1 MGLLVDRHESDNGRL
16 GESFLHPGFETPSMS
31 ADSSLPASFESG
43 NPLDLFASD
52 GEPQS
57 QETARKPWNPE
68 NNDQRVVAVP
78 WSQSKPPETSTGI
91 SLDRIRQIGPL
102 RFVEAVALIQG
113 VCDEVP
119 ATPSRGVPELSG
131 IFLTQ
136 SGDVIPSGPGS
147 AEPAARQAARLLH
160 ELVSPE
166 ATPAAGRLFIGRW
179 TSSDSA
185 SLSEFASELAYF
197 ARPNG
202 PELRAAIYT
211 HSAGNAS
218 LPPVSLS
225 APVAAV
231 VASVPRPKESQ
242 RSPAAE
248 DPRMAWIHSHR
259 KQVIGATAIAAAVL
273 ATGLTVWIWPSSVA
287 GEQAAPSPVLA
298 TGNQIEETTGKS
310 TPAPPTDG
318 NSRPGVKAAAHAG
331 NPQNRSRTSST
342 PAVPRRPAQ
351 ATNPL
356 PARETPDAPELLA
369 AGSLPLAVNLQ
380 AKAIRDTRIYTAADS
395 GVEPP
400 ALLSAEIPE
409 WLIQGFVVRQNS
421 VEMLI
426 NERGE
431 VQRVKMLGPPQRMPD
446 VMLLSR
452 AKEWVF
458 RPATKDGI
466 AVPYRLIFSWNVTP

>member
-1 MGLLVDRHESDNGRL
+1 MAGDTLSK
-16 GESFLHPGFETPSMS
+16 SFLE
-31 ADSSLPASFESG
+31 SSD
-43 NPLDLFASD
+43 PLDLFASD
-52 GEPQS
+52 VERQPPEPAAKSPNSQS
-57 QETARKPWNPE
+57 HGPK
-68 NNDQRVVAVP
+68 VVAIP
-78 WSQSKPPETSTGI
+78 WSPQPTETSTGI

-102 RFVEAVALIQG
+102 RFVEAVAVVQG
-113 VCDEVP
+113 MCDQVS

-131 IFLTQ
+131 VFLTP
-136 SGDVIPSGPGS
+136 SGDVIASGPGS
-147 AEPAARQAARLLH
+147 PEPAARQAARLLH

-179 TSSDSA
+179 TGSDSA

-218 LPPVSLS
+218 LPPVSAS
-225 APVAAV
+225 APIAPAVAPV
-231 VASVPRPKESQ
+231 RRPPEPPQ
-242 RSPAAE
+242 HSPAAE

-259 KQVIGATAIAAAVL
+259 KQVIGATAVAAAVL
-273 ATGLTVWIWPSSVA
+273 ATGLTVWIWPSNVA
-287 GEQAAPSPVLA
+287 GEQAVPSPIPV

-318 NSRPGVKAAAHAG
+318 NSKTSVKAAAQAR
-331 NPQNRSRTSST
+331 NPLNRSRNSGPRPVPRT
-342 PAVPRRPAQ
+342 PAPA
-351 ATNPL
+351 TDPL
-356 PARETPDAPELLA
+356 PARETPAAPALLA

-431 VQRVKMLGPPQRMPD
+431 VQRVKMLGAPQRMPD

-452 AKEWVF
+452 AKEWIF

-466 AVPYRLIFSWNVTP
+466 AVPYRMIFSWSVTP